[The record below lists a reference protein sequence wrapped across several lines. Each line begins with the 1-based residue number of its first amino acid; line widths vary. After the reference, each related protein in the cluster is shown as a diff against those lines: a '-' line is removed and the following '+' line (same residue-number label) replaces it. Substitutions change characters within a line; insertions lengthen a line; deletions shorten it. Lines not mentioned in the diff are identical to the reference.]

1 MEFLLLLL
9 IIIGIIGGT
18 SAMVKCFVIVMLS
31 IGLLG
36 IAEIIITLY
45 SLLKHRRSKW
55 RYRDGT
61 NDRRKRD
68 NCKES

>member
-1 MEFLLLLL
+1 MEMFLFIMLWILDVIANAVMIFSVSVILTGLFVITEL
-9 IIIGIIGGT
+9 IIIE
-18 SAMVKCFVIVMLS
+18 VYS
-31 IGLLG
+31 I
-36 IAEIIITLY
+36 
-45 SLLKHRRSKW
+45 LKHRRSKW